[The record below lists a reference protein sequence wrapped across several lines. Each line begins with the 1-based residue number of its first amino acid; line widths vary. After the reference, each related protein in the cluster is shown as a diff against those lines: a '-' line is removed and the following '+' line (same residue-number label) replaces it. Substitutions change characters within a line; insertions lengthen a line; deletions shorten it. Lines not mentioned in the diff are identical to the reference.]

1 MIKYRLLNKI
11 FLIMAL
17 VSVILT
23 SCSSNGNLVTI
34 KSKFDQS
41 CLYIN
46 EEDLPEYVYY
56 LEEDSFWLYL
66 DSVIDFKVLIQAA
79 YQNKIDSVISYDL
92 VDIKR
97 MLMIDKLWE
106 EVVDSFLSD
115 QDSLAYFYWRA
126 GHYNLNLMVLRFYPS
141 VQSEIDLIS
150 NTLNEL
156 MENDT
161 VALGRYADSV
171 VGKFRSNPL
180 FRGPLGNLGPV
191 SATILPSTQG
201 NLVLEMPNYSISSP
215 MITDTGLFIFV
226 RLGSSEVE
234 SPGEFEQLKEIYIRD
249 FQNHFLF
256 EQAQRYIDNL
266 KKEFSYE
273 FNSQGI
279 EIISSYYPFSRLT
292 VEDPVVL
299 PDYKPE
305 HLPVWLV
312 CFSNGDYAD
321 TVTIGD
327 MINRLSRGRM
337 LYPDLSDR
345 NNLYVFLMR
354 DIIPP
359 LLLEHQCL
367 QRGFD
372 ENQEILQKYRQIAD
386 SLLVSTL
393 ISRSMGEDLDST
405 ELFVY
410 YQQNP
415 DRFSMPE
422 RVELSIIGVEDS
434 SFAEILYDSLARG
447 NDFDSLAY
455 SWSELPSGDNYG
467 YVGIVERGR
476 YREEVDSII
485 FSLPDSTP
493 SPVVYMDGYY
503 VILMVLNHHPSS
515 LIPFTEAFTRV
526 EYFYRKE
533 MKHQITSLIL
543 ESARKN
549 VEIDIDSTL
558 IKNILRDKKEEL

>member
-1 MIKYRLLNKI
+1 MIKYKLLNKI

-17 VSVILT
+17 LSIILT

-34 KSKFDQS
+34 KTKFDQS
-41 CLYIN
+41 CIFIN
-46 EEDLPEYVYY
+46 EQDLPEYVYY
-56 LEEDSFWLYL
+56 LEEDSFWSYL
-66 DSVIDFKVLIQAA
+66 DSVIDFKILVEAA
-79 YQNKIDSVISYDL
+79 YQNKIDSVLSYDL
-92 VDIKR
+92 VDVKR
-97 MLMIDKLWE
+97 ILMIDKLWQ

-115 QDSLAYFYWRA
+115 QDSLAYFYWKA
-126 GHYNLNLMVLRFYPS
+126 GHYNLHLMVLRFYPATP
-141 VQSEIDLIS
+141 SEIDLIS

-156 MENDT
+156 MEKDT
-161 VALGRYADSV
+161 VALGKYADSV
-171 VGKFRSNPL
+171 VSKFRTNPL
-180 FRGPLGNLGPV
+180 FKGPLGDLGPV

-201 NLVLEMPNYSISSP
+201 KLVLEMPDYSISSP
-215 MITDTGLFIFV
+215 IVTDTGMFIFV

-234 SPGEFEQLKEIYIRD
+234 GPGEFEQLKEIYIQD

-256 EQAQRYIDNL
+256 EQAQQYIDNL
-266 KKEFSYE
+266 KQKYNYE
-273 FNSQGI
+273 FNPEGM

-299 PDYKPE
+299 PDYEPE
-305 HLPVWLV
+305 HLPVELV
-312 CFSNGDYAD
+312 CFYNDDYRD

-337 LYPDLSDR
+337 LYPDLSDS
-345 NNLYVFLMR
+345 NNLYIFLMR

-359 LLLEHQCL
+359 LLLEQQCI
-367 QRGFD
+367 QRGFHED
-372 ENQEILQKYRQIAD
+372 QDILMKYRKIAD

-393 ISRSMGEDLDST
+393 INRSMGEDLDST

-415 DRFSMPE
+415 DLFSMPE
-422 RVELSIIGVEDS
+422 RVELAIIGVEDS
-434 SFAEILYDSLARG
+434 SFAEILYDSLNRG
-447 NDFDSLAY
+447 IDFDSLAY
-455 SWSELPSGDNYG
+455 SYSELPSGDKYG
-467 YVGIVERGR
+467 YVGIAERGR

-493 SPVVYMDGYY
+493 SPVVFMDGYY

-515 LIPFTEAFTRV
+515 LIPFREAFTRI

-533 MKHQITSLIL
+533 MKHQITNLIL

-558 IKNILRDKKEEL
+558 IKNILEDKKEEL